1 MVGVALEAAAEL
13 EGRGVSCEVINLRT
27 LRPLDREAVI
37 SSVKKTHYVLTV
49 EGGWPQ
55 CGIGAEIAATLM
67 ESKSIRWKK
76 YVPFSGYFVICIYIR
91 ALEGMSPY
99 KVLNIEHIVCH
110 VTGSIYSLVHSSP
123 QMSKTVVLDG

>member
-1 MVGVALEAAAEL
+1 MYCMWFSSAGDHLTIVAHARMVGMALEAAVEL
-13 EGRGVSCEVINLRT
+13 ESRGVSCEVINLRT

-67 ESKSIRWKK
+67 ESKSIGWGK
-76 YVPFSGYFVICIYIR
+76 YQYIPFSGYFDIGMYIR
-91 ALEGMSPY
+91 ALEGMSP
-99 KVLNIEHIVCH
+99 
-110 VTGSIYSLVHSSP
+110 
-123 QMSKTVVLDG
+123 